1 MRVFPGEHR
10 ATGKAF
16 RCWRETAILL
26 SGLCAGSLAM
36 SPAAAAGF
44 DSAYTKLDL
53 DGCQV
58 LKEYE
63 EGTGVDLKCAGYRG
77 IPVFVSEGDLRTV
90 VGFGTQNEIGG
101 TFAPFN
107 SPGTTVEWRLSG
119 GKPFA
124 AILRF
129 HLDPGD
135 GSGKTVSV
143 LGVHT
148 IGGNGRDSCPVGY
161 VDASVNADANILARK
176 VADEEAGSF
185 ACGADRPRYT
195 GNVSEI
201 GGSATAVR
209 Y

>member
-1 MRVFPGEHR
+1 MTAHVRQASRCDHSFLHM
-10 ATGKAF
+10 ATAL
-16 RCWRETAILL
+16 CVLALPALL
-26 SGLCAGSLAM
+26 VLTFA
-36 SPAAAAGF
+36 PAHAAGF

-53 DGCQV
+53 DGCEV

-63 EGTGVDLKCAGYRG
+63 EGGGVDLKCAGYRG

-90 VGFGTQNEIGG
+90 VGFGTQNETGG

-135 GSGKTVSV
+135 GSGQTVSV

-148 IGGNGRDSCPVGY
+148 IGGNGRESCPVGY
-161 VDASVNADANILARK
+161 VDASVNADANVLARK
-176 VADEEAGSF
+176 VADEEAGGF
-185 ACGADRPRYT
+185 ACGTDRPRYR
-195 GNVSEI
+195 GAVSEL